1 VIPKLAQFVVTAGH
15 SSSDPGAVAPDGRRE
30 ADLAVV
36 LRDVVV
42 TKLRERGFKVLTD
55 GEWRQNSPL
64 QAALR
69 LIDKAPIA
77 IEIHFNA
84 SDNPAARGVE
94 CISLPKLR
102 ILSQHLSTGIAA
114 VLESKTRGAGGW
126 IDQRQSARG
135 RLAFVEAGGI
145 IVETCFLTSPQDM
158 KAYDAKLYLVANA
171 IVRELVLHAQTSV

>member
-1 VIPKLAQFVVTAGH
+1 MIPKLAQFVVTAGH
-15 SSSDPGAVAPDGRRE
+15 SSSDPGAIAPDGRKE

-42 TKLRERGFKVLTD
+42 AKLRERGLKVLTD

-64 QAALR
+64 QIALR
-69 LIDKAPIA
+69 LIDKAPLA

-102 ILSQHLSTGIAA
+102 TLSQHISAGIAT
-114 VLESKTRGAGGW
+114 VLGSKVRGAGGW
-126 IDQRQSARG
+126 IDQTKSARG

-145 IVETCFLTSPQDM
+145 IVEVCFLTSPQDM
-158 KAYDAKLYLVANA
+158 AAYDAKLYLVANA
-171 IVRELVLHAQTSV
+171 IVREMVLHAQTNL